1 MWRCRTVFISLRCC
15 QGIQT
20 RALKVTSLL
29 VRQKRLSSVHLT
41 SLLHYAENEAYW
53 DEDGNIV
60 CSGREED
67 FQLLSEKNQKLF
79 LLQELLASLGL
90 EA

>member
-1 MWRCRTVFISLRCC
+1 MSLPVLQLNNLTRKSFMMWEH
-15 QGIQT
+15 
-20 RALKVTSLL
+20 LL
-29 VRQKRLSSVHLT
+29 VNT
-41 SLLHYAENEAYW
+41 SHNSFLCAENEAYW

-60 CSGREED
+60 CSGGEED